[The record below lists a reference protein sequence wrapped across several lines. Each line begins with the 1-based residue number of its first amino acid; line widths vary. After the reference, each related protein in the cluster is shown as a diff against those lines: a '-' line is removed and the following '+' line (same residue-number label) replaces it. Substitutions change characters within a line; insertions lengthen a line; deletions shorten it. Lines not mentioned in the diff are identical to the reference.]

1 MNGTK
6 SLPVVEIRNN
16 DSEFRLS
23 GMSDLYHLRGGR
35 PDAPHRHDFYTVI
48 IIEYAKGCHVI
59 DFNEYELSPDQ
70 VFFVAP
76 GQVHQ
81 VKEEDAPQGYVIT
94 FTTDFLI
101 KNNIP
106 LSFVDELNLFRDYG
120 NSPPLKLSSEERKK
134 LMRYC
139 EEICEFTDPHD
150 KFSQQAIASLLKLI
164 LISCNHICNDPE
176 PNPQIIEAGHS
187 IIRQFRKL
195 VDENFNTWHQISQYA
210 SHLSITPD
218 HLNRT
223 IRSLTG
229 KTAKEYLQSRIT
241 IEAKRLL
248 YFTDSSVKEIAFE
261 LGFSEV
267 TNFSSFFRNCSGI
280 TPTEFRNQH

>member
-1 MNGTK
+1 MNGTGR
-6 SLPVVEIRNN
+6 SPVVDIRNN

-23 GMSDLYHLRGGR
+23 GMNELYQQRDGR
-35 PDAPHRHDFYTVI
+35 PDSPHRHDFYTVI
-48 IIEYAKGCHVI
+48 IIEKAKGHHVI
-59 DFNEYELSPDQ
+59 DFNSYDLGPDQ

-81 VKEEDAPQGYVIT
+81 IKEVGIPEGYVIT

-120 NSPPLKLSSEERKK
+120 DCPPLQLSSDERMK
-134 LMRYC
+134 LIRYC
-139 EEICEFTDPHD
+139 EEICEFTEPHD
-150 KFSQQAIASLLKLI
+150 KFSQQAVASLLRLI
-164 LISCNHICNDPE
+164 LIRCNNICKDPE

-187 IIRQFRKL
+187 IIREFKKL
-195 VDENFNTWHQISQYA
+195 VDENFSEWHQISQYA
-210 SHLSITPD
+210 SRLAITPD

-223 IRSLTG
+223 IRTLTG

-241 IEAKRLL
+241 TEAKRLL

-267 TNFSSFFRNCSGI
+267 ANFSTYFRNCTGTS
-280 TPTEFRNQH
+280 PTEFRNTI